1 MKSKISILVLMVSL
15 LLTGC
20 TKEDTSTNGEDKI
33 NKSNDI
39 VLYYYHN
46 DHSGKDGISVKYID
60 TNGDVFE
67 SKFNSEDIHKDYSR
81 VSAWSLTL
89 KDIVSN
95 ITAGEYTKVDHVDNI
110 IVGEVRNDSPTIIV
124 YNNEQSQESSIE
136 GDTTDAIFTEI
147 NNIPIAIITYNEDF
161 KSGFI
166 VNDPSTLN
174 IVHNFNIN
182 NVDWNILVNKVKGG
196 SN

>member
-1 MKSKISILVLMVSL
+1 MKSKISILALMLSL

-20 TKEDTSTNGEDKI
+20 NKEDTSTKGEDTI

-67 SKFNSEDIHKDYSR
+67 SKFNSEDINKDYSR
-81 VSAWSLTL
+81 VSAWNLTL
-89 KDIVSN
+89 KDIMGN
-95 ITAGEYTKVDHVDNI
+95 TTGEYKKVDHVDNI

-124 YNNEQSQESSIE
+124 YNNEQSRESSVE

-147 NNIPIAIITYNEDF
+147 NSTPIAIITYNEDF

-166 VNDPSTLN
+166 INDPSTLN